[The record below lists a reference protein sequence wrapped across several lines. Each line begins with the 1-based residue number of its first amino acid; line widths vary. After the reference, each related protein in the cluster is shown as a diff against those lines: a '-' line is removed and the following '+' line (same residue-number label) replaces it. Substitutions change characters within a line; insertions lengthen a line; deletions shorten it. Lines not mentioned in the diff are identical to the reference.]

1 MSTNEKL
8 RQAQYLS
15 LPVLA
20 GKKAGDPVRV
30 GGLNGVC
37 QTDRANTSVAMLN
50 ADGTPNTAYNAGG
63 GNPDGYATVWL
74 EGAAEFT
81 VAFAVAA
88 IGDPVYIL
96 ADGSALTGTASGNNL
111 YGHALSTKAA
121 ASGPL
126 TVRIAN

>member
-1 MSTNEKL
+1 MIVCVADPRPVFQTMSFVLEDCAAAVENILLALT
-8 RQAQYLS
+8 S
-15 LPVLA
+15 L
-20 GKKAGDPVRV
+20 
-30 GGLNGVC
+30 
-37 QTDRANTSVAMLN
+37 
-50 ADGTPNTAYNAGG
+50 
-63 GNPDGYATVWL
+63 GYATVWF

-121 ASGPL
+121 TSGPL